1 MKNLILIISIISF
14 SWTQCDANNDGGLD
28 VMDIIVQVNCIL
40 EECWEYEEP
49 SESIYGFWM
58 LDSAHAEVTMNDTLL
73 FNDSIYCGQYDEYN
87 NEYEGAL
94 VIYFI
99 ENNQGGEMNID
110 HTFCGLDEIDISNP
124 SWQGSWEYDY
134 YDDYLVIHFE
144 DYYYDTESVEFTI
157 ISLNESDLIL
167 NVSMYDEY
175 YGMNQEMTYWF
186 GRVSTG
192 NSIRKSKLNTS
203 NNSPAISLNY
213 KKYLKSL
220 NIIAK

>member
-110 HTFCGLDEIDISNP
+110 HTFKLNYPTSELENVSFKKLINDISFVINKVQP
-124 SWQGSWEYDY
+124 DIL
-134 YDDYLVIHFE
+134 YLPLFHE
-144 DYYYDTESVEFTI
+144 LS
-157 ISLNESDLIL
+157 
-167 NVSMYDEY
+167 
-175 YGMNQEMTYWF
+175 
-186 GRVSTG
+186 
-192 NSIRKSKLNTS
+192 
-203 NNSPAISLNY
+203 
-213 KKYLKSL
+213 
-220 NIIAK
+220 NIIPDSNVPSSRTCIL